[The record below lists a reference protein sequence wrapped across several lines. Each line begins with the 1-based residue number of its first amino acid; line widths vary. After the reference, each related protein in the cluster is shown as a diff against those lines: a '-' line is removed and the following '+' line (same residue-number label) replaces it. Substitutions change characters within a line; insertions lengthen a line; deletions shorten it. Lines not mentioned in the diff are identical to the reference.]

1 VATISQKIFS
11 RASGSTRTVEP
22 GEIVEADV
30 DYAMSHDGTSV
41 LAIKAFKEMGS
52 GMVWD
57 PERIVI
63 PFDHIVPANNET
75 AATMQKEIRAW
86 IREQGIVNFFDCGS
100 GVCHQVFPEQGF
112 ALPGFLVVGA
122 DSHSCTYGALGA
134 FGTGVGATDMAEIY
148 SQGRLWF
155 KVPETMG
162 IKMIGR
168 LRPFVSAKDIAL
180 MVIGD
185 MGADG
190 ANYQAVEFTGPAIDD
205 LSISGRMTLCNLG
218 IEMGAKAAI
227 VPPDEKTEAYLK
239 GRARMEYTP
248 VHSDPG
254 SYDCEIEYD
263 VSDLEPLV
271 SVPFRV
277 DNVKPVSDLEGREV
291 DQVFIGTCTN
301 GRLEDLEVAARILR
315 GKTVKVRTL
324 VIPASRQVLL
334 EALKMGII
342 EDLAK
347 AGAMIAPP
355 GCGPCLGAHMGVL
368 GEGEA
373 CVSTSNRNFPGR
385 MGKGGLVFLA
395 SPATAAASA
404 LKGYIIP
411 PDR

>member
-1 VATISQKIFS
+1 MATISQKIFS
-11 RASGSTRTVEP
+11 RASGSARIVEP

-52 GMVWD
+52 ETVWD

-75 AATMQKEIRAW
+75 AATLQKEIRTW
-86 IREQGIVNFFDCGS
+86 IREQRIINFFDCGS

-112 ALPGFLVVGA
+112 ALPGILVVGA
-122 DSHSCTYGALGA
+122 DSHSCTYGAFGA

-155 KVPETMG
+155 KVPETIG
-162 IKMIGR
+162 VKMTGK

-190 ANYQAVEFTGPAIDD
+190 ANYQAVEFTGPAIED

-227 VPPDEKTEAYLK
+227 VPPDEKTKAYLK

-315 GKTVKVRTL
+315 GKTVKIRTL

-342 EDLAK
+342 EDLVK

-385 MGKGGLVFLA
+385 MGKDGLVFLA

-404 LKGYIIP
+404 LKGYITP